1 MGINETGS
9 SILELIVMREKG
21 INILKK
27 YPVRTS
33 AKAIII
39 SNNRLLTIKH
49 EQNNEKYFTLPG
61 GGQNHNEDLKSAL
74 IRECLEEVGA
84 EIIIEDLVFVRDY
97 IADNHEF
104 ANQDPGFHQVELM
117 FKCSIVNSN
126 TLHRQSEPDKTQIGI
141 EWISLTDLLSSPLY
155 PKILKAEI
163 LNLHNKQVKNIYLGD
178 VN

>member
-1 MGINETGS
+1 
-9 SILELIVMREKG
+9 MRKKG
-21 INILKK
+21 VYILKN
-27 YPVRTS
+27 YPIRIS

-39 SNNRLLTIKH
+39 SNDRLLTIKH

-84 EIIIEDLVFVRDY
+84 EIAIDDLVFVRDY

-104 ANQDPGFHQVELM
+104 AKDDPGFHQVELM
-117 FKCSIVNSN
+117 FECSILNSS
-126 TLHRQSEPDKTQIGI
+126 TLHPQSEPDKTQIGI
-141 EWISLTDLLSSPLY
+141 EWISLDDIQNLPLY
-155 PKILKAEI
+155 PKVLKEEI
-163 LNLHNKQVKNIYLGD
+163 INLQNRCVKHIYLGD